1 MPLTG
6 WLVICFV
13 VLFFAFVRRPA
24 PGASEDQDRH
34 STTLIRP
41 QLFRSS
47 ITSVSAAVR
56 RPSQMIIDR
65 AISRRRTGSCL
76 LRRCGLRSFLLDS
89 IALDY
94 WR

>member
-1 MPLTG
+1 MVDPMPLTG

-13 VLFFAFVRRPA
+13 VLVFAFVRRPA

-47 ITSVSAAVR
+47 TAAVR
-56 RPSQMIIDR
+56 RPSQIIVDR

-76 LRRCGLRSFLLDS
+76 LRRCGLRSFF
-89 IALDY
+89 A
-94 WR
+94 